1 MKRVS
6 PQIIIL
12 TEAMTKFIPSI
23 FTSIN
28 LICGFIALIIGDH
41 YVGSLLLLFAVGF
54 DVMDGLAARALNAQ
68 SEIGKELYSLADLVS
83 FGIAPAYLYY
93 LLSPIDTWV
102 GFIPPCILVASS
114 ALRLAIFNTKP
125 SSDSFSGLPTPATAL
140 FLVGIFLAY
149 SDGNLDIVNLLNNSI
164 IYFGMPFFFAAMMLS
179 KIKMFSF
186 KNINKGISQ
195 NKAQLI
201 FLLSMVAFA
210 LLDVNLAFS
219 LCALNYIFLSILS
232 NRFSTLK

>member
-1 MKRVS
+1 MKWEISLISRS
-6 PQIIIL
+6 

-41 YVGSLLLLFAVGF
+41 YIGSVLLLFAVGF
-54 DVMDGLAARALNAQ
+54 DVMDGLAARVLNAQ
-68 SEIGKELYSLADLVS
+68 SEIGKELDSLADLVS

-93 LLSPIDTWV
+93 LLTPLDTWV

-140 FLVGIFLAY
+140 FLIGIFLAH
-149 SDGNLDIVNLLNNSI
+149 SAGNEEIVNLLNNSI
-164 IYFGMPFFFAAMMLS
+164 IYFVIPFFFAAMMLS

-186 KNINKGISQ
+186 KKINKGISQ
-195 NKAQLI
+195 NKVQLV
-201 FLLSMVAFA
+201 FLLSIGAFA
-210 LLDVNLAFS
+210 LVDVNLAFS
-219 LCALNYIFLSILS
+219 LSVLNFIFLSILS
-232 NRFSTLK
+232 NRFRTMR

>member
-1 MKRVS
+1 MKRVI
-6 PQIIIL
+6 PQISIL
-12 TEAMTKFIPSI
+12 RVAMTKFIPSI

-41 YVGSLLLLFAVGF
+41 YIGSVLLLFAVGF

-68 SEIGKELYSLADLVS
+68 SEIGKELDSLADLVS

-93 LLSPIDTWV
+93 LLSPMDTWV

-125 SSDSFSGLPTPATAL
+125 SSDSFSGLPTPVTAL
-140 FLVGIFLAY
+140 FLIGIFLAH
-149 SDGNLDIVNLLNNSI
+149 SDGNADIVNLLHNSI
-164 IYFGMPFFFAAMMLS
+164 IYFGIPFFFAAMMLS

-186 KNINKGISQ
+186 KKINKGISQ
-195 NKAQLI
+195 NKVQLI
-201 FLLSMVAFA
+201 FLLCVGAFA
-210 LLDVNLAFS
+210 LVDVKLAFS